1 MRYFIKPKSE
11 PALTWLLNIDAAPR
25 VLPIFPEDARLGLV
39 VAQLLSGG
47 VLAEVLPQPTRIAD
61 SVGPGVP
68 LGRLYFQVP
77 RTRLFEVC
85 PELTNQAFEP
95 KSGGERQ

>member
-1 MRYFIKPKSE
+1 MRYFIKPSAT

-25 VLPIFPEDARLGLV
+25 VLPIFPEDEKIGLV

-47 VLAEVLPQPTRIAD
+47 VLAEVLPRPEKVEE

-68 LGRLYFQVP
+68 LGRLYFQIP
-77 RTRLFEVC
+77 KDRLFEVC
-85 PELTNQAFEP
+85 PDLTNQAFEP
-95 KSGGERQ
+95 KSGG